1 MCSATPAYS
10 LLLTITS
17 LLLGNSNYCKLS
29 LIQQGSKDRFT
40 MQSIKV
46 KDYMTLRAVTFKIN
60 MTITEAS
67 ERLLIANQ
75 TGGPVLDEHQHVVGF
90 LSEQDCLERML
101 EDTYQ
106 NESHYKVVDVMRTDV
121 LSIDETHSVLDLAQT
136 MLTNKPKIFPVVDNN
151 KRFVGVI
158 TRSDILRAINNHQT
172 AMYSEGHGR
181 FV

>member
-1 MCSATPAYS
+1 
-10 LLLTITS
+10 
-17 LLLGNSNYCKLS
+17 
-29 LIQQGSKDRFT
+29 
-40 MQSIKV
+40 
-46 KDYMTLRAVTFKIN
+46 
-60 MTITEAS
+60 
-67 ERLLIANQ
+67 
-75 TGGPVLDEHQHVVGF
+75 
-90 LSEQDCLERML
+90 
-101 EDTYQ
+101 
-106 NESHYKVVDVMRTDV
+106 MRTDV